1 MPTSA
6 DISAKMITALK
17 ASEPD
22 LDSSVGTPLRK
33 ILDAVSEAVAEAYT
47 DQHLIQ
53 YTYDIDSKTGGDL
66 DDFVQLFGLARIPAQ
81 RSQGVVTFSRPN
93 DSTGQGTAVV
103 IRPGTQTVALSNPP
117 VYVQTTVSAVM
128 TPGQLT
134 VDVPCQAVVSG
145 VAGNVAGGSFSTLV
159 SINGTINS
167 VTNVDPFTGGS
178 AVESDDALKSR
189 FRATVF
195 RSLAGTSAMYQ
206 AVALEV
212 PVDPSTPLSP
222 AVSQVNVIGSSKRW
236 REQVQVTSGTAH
248 TSLTGAAYIFADN
261 VFCGTNIDGGSML
274 SPGQDYSFTP
284 TNPTNRAD
292 ASAVLSSLSTSTMP
306 DGFYDM
312 DFEYVPQA
320 SRNDPGNTRFN
331 QGGTNNRIDVW
342 CNGQVLETATQ
353 SLVFSSTKL
362 FSSSTASLYYN
373 QRFAQDRSDSQAN
386 PSVGNV
392 FLPLALGPIIAVPSQ
407 ISVSSVTY
415 NLGTDYWVVHQSD
428 CFGYTP
434 SSFFGLAWNSS
445 HKPSDGSVF
454 SLTYTYNKV
463 ARLVQDAIT
472 QWRLV
477 GTDAKAHCGKAIP
490 MRFNLAIMYD
500 RRFDATAVKT
510 TIDSTLAD
518 FLNSLGFDAPL
529 QVSDI
534 LQVVHNVPGV
544 DNVRFLNSGDDGA
557 NYAMQRMS
565 AYQNNV
571 PLATFASTG
580 RVIDVQFADDQYP
593 VFHSTRV
600 VQKAANSFGGI

>member
-6 DISAKMITALK
+6 DVSARMITALK
-17 ASEPD
+17 ASEPN

-33 ILDAVSEAVAEAYT
+33 ILDAVAEAVAEAYT

-53 YTYDIDSKTGGDL
+53 YTYDLDSKSGGDL
-66 DDFVQLFGLARIPAQ
+66 DDFVEVFGFARIPAQ
-81 RSQGVVTFSRPN
+81 RAQGVVTFSRPN
-93 DSTGQGTAVV
+93 DSTGQGTALV

-145 VAGNVAGGSFSTLV
+145 VGGNVGASAITTLV
-159 SINGTINS
+159 TVNGTINS
-167 VTNVDPFTGGS
+167 VTNVNSFNGGS
-178 AVESDDALKSR
+178 AEESDDALKAR

-222 AVSQVNVIGSSKRW
+222 AVSQVNVLGSSKRW
-236 REQVQVTSGTAH
+236 REQVQVISGTA
-248 TSLTGAAYIFADN
+248 TTTLSRAAYIFADN
-261 VFCGTNIDGGSML
+261 VFCGPDIDGGSML
-274 SPGQDYSFTP
+274 SPGHDFSFTP
-284 TNPTNRAD
+284 TNPTNRSD
-292 ASAVLSSLSTSTMP
+292 ATAVLTSLSSSTMP
-306 DGFYDM
+306 DGFYDL

-331 QGGTNNRIDVW
+331 LGGVNNRVDVW
-342 CNGQVLETATQ
+342 CNGQVVSTATQ
-353 SLVFSSTKL
+353 SVVFSSSKT
-362 FSSSTASLYYN
+362 FSSSTSSLYYN
-373 QRFAQDRSDSQAN
+373 QRFAQRSDSQPN
-386 PSVGNV
+386 PLVGSI
-392 FLPLALGPIIAVPSQ
+392 FIPLAFGPIISVPSQ

-415 NLGTDYWVVHQSD
+415 TLGTDYWVVHQDD
-428 CFGYTP
+428 CFGLGP
-434 SSFFGLAWNSS
+434 SSFYGLAWLSS
-445 HKPSDGSVF
+445 HKPADGSVF

-477 GTDAKAHCGKAIP
+477 GTDVQVHCGKGIP
-490 MRFNLAIMYD
+490 VRFNLAVMYD

-510 TIDSTLAD
+510 SIDSSLSD
-518 FLNSLGFDAPL
+518 FLSGLGFDAPL

-544 DNVRFLNSGDDGA
+544 DNVRFLKSSDDSV
-557 NYAMQRMS
+557 NYAMQQMS
-565 AYQNNV
+565 KIQTNTPILNY
-571 PLATFASTG
+571 ASGG
-580 RVIDVQFADDQYP
+580 RAIDIQFSDDIYP
-593 VFHSTRV
+593 VFHSTRI